1 MNPDYALVTLIRCYL
16 RAAESACTRLRAA
29 HGVRD
34 LLAAVCAGKIP
45 REGVLDEHTSFRFH
59 GVGFEF
65 RCRGVGVE
73 VDLGPDGRCDGFD
86 AWRLS
91 LFAEQSPELAR
102 SWPLARVEAGLEAL
116 LNAGVVHEP
125 KWSPSP
131 HLLYFVDGM
140 KNGPAS

>member
-1 MNPDYALVTLIRCYL
+1 M
-16 RAAESACTRLRAA
+16 
-29 HGVRD
+29 RD